1 MAYNSWVEMSANDKR
16 SLLIGLIGWDFGHEP
31 QTKIQEIRESRRNI
45 ANMVADIAGIKS
57 TDVVLDLGSGCGF
70 ATYWFAQRAEHV
82 HACDV
87 SPAYLQFAKD
97 ECRDVSNITFHQI
110 EPRSLSPL
118 ADNSI
123 DVACSMSVFIHFNLY
138 DIYWNF
144 QELAR
149 VTKLGARV
157 WIDIADSES
166 IELDNP
172 NASAKFFLNHANDYK
187 KEPGSISGLMQWNSI
202 EAVVKMASH
211 FGFKAVHKDTGTSLL
226 FHKLL

>member
-16 SLLIGLIGWDFGHEP
+16 SLLIGLIGNEFGDEP
-31 QTKIQEIRESRRNI
+31 QTKIQEIRESRWNY
-45 ANMVADIAGIKS
+45 ANVVADIAGIKS
-57 TDVVLDLGSGCGF
+57 TDVVLELGSGCGF
-70 ATYWFAQRAEHV
+70 ATYWFAQRAKHI

-97 ECRDVSNITFHQI
+97 ECRDVRNITFHQI
-110 EPRSLSPL
+110 EPRSLSAL

-123 DVACSMSVFIHFNLY
+123 DVACSMAVFIHFNLY

-144 QELAR
+144 KELRR
-149 VTKLGARV
+149 VMKPGARM

-172 NASAKFFLNHANDYK
+172 NTSAKYFLNHANSYNK
-187 KEPGSISGLMQWNSI
+187 NPGSISGLMQWNSR

-211 FGFKAVHKDTGTSLL
+211 FSFKAVHKDTGSNML
-226 FHKLL
+226 FQKLS